1 MMTFGEYQKKSR
13 ETAIYP
19 HQGSNIIYPLLGLC
33 GETGEVAEKIKKV
46 IRDQQN
52 IINGKTRLLLKK
64 ELGDI
69 LWYLAQLATELR
81 CSLDDIAI
89 TNIEKLQSRKD
100 RGVLGGSGDQR

>member
-1 MMTFGEYQKKSR
+1 
-13 ETAIYP
+13 
-19 HQGSNIIYPLLGLC
+19 
-33 GETGEVAEKIKKV
+33 
-46 IRDQQN
+46 
-52 IINGKTRLLLKK
+52 
-64 ELGDI
+64 